1 MDGDGIGGSEIN
13 LGSGSETNTREQC
26 VELVVRTQPNA
37 NGVTYSGRSTGG
49 NTCYAEFGA
58 TGTSG
63 GTSWQTCI
71 FGQGN
76 ITCPYDLTLLTH
88 NIIYKQFI
96 FEAIISKYYIFS
108 MQP

>member
-1 MDGDGIGGSEIN
+1 MISLGTNTSCKSVIVVASGSTVCNFVDGDGIGGSEIN

-76 ITCPYDLTLLTH
+76 INTPT
-88 NIIYKQFI
+88 I
-96 FEAIISKYYIFS
+96 
-108 MQP
+108 